1 MDTIEERLP
10 PHSVE
15 AEEAVLGS
23 LLIDPDAIFEVS
35 TFLKPDAFYRAQNRW
50 IYESILALSERRVPL
65 DVVTLIEELRRR
77 EHLDEIGG
85 EPTVINLLNA
95 VPTSINVEAYGKM
108 VEAASTRRKLI
119 LAAGAIAKLA
129 YNEAEDIN
137 VVLDRSEH
145 ALFSISEQRTNRDLK
160 PVKEIAGDY
169 LERIELLR
177 ERGDEFIGIPT
188 GFTDL
193 DRMLSGLNRSDL
205 VIIAARPGMG
215 KTALQNAVALNAAR
229 RYDKRV
235 AMFNLEMSG
244 EQLVQ
249 RMIAAETRIDSQ
261 RLRRGDLADHEW
273 AIFLEAL
280 GRLSETRIFIDDTP
294 SITPM
299 QLRTKCRRL
308 YAEHGLDLIM
318 IDYLQLMTAEH
329 PTSNRVQEVSE
340 ISRELKGLARE
351 LDVPVVAAAQ
361 LSRAVEQRQN
371 KRPMLSDLRDS
382 GCLTGDTLVSLA
394 DTGERV
400 PIRDLTGRSGFAVW
414 AINPATYRLE
424 RSVVTQAFATGVK
437 QTYRLTTRLGRT
449 IRATGNH
456 LFMTISGWERLDELA
471 AGVHIALPRELP
483 SAIEQTMVDAELALL
498 GHLIGDGC
506 TLPRHTIQYTTKE
519 DDLAEM
525 VSSLASGLFGAE
537 VRPRIQQERTWYQ
550 VYLTSTRHHTHGTR
564 SAVSEWLDSLGVWGL
579 RSYEKH
585 VPGRVFRQPVG
596 AIALFLR
603 HLWSTDGCIRMT
615 WGKSPRPAIY
625 FATSS
630 EQLARDVQS
639 LLLRVGI
646 NGTLKRVSQG
656 EKGRAQYHVIIGGKS
671 DILRFAQRIGAVNPA
686 RQQRLDEIVA
696 YIVEREENTN
706 RDVIPQPVWNT
717 LVRPAMQAAG
727 VTQRALYA
735 GIGTAYGGM
744 TILNQ
749 NLSRERASRVAL
761 AARSETL
768 LALAE
773 SDVYWDRIASIEP
786 DGEEEVFDLTVPGPH
801 NFVANDI
808 VVHNS
813 IEQDAD
819 VVMFIYRDDYYNPE
833 SSERPNIA
841 EVNVAKHRNG
851 PTGAID
857 LFWHGK
863 LATFRNLHRQEIEL

>member
-35 TFLKPDAFYRAQNRW
+35 SFLKPDAFYRAQNRW
-50 IYESILALSERRVPL
+50 IYESILALSERRIPL

-77 EHLDEIGG
+77 EQLDEIGG

-244 EQLVQ
+244 EQLLQ

-280 GRLSETRIFIDDTP
+280 GRLSESRIFIDDTP

-308 YAEHGLDLIM
+308 YAEHGLDLVM
-318 IDYLQLMTAEH
+318 IDYLQLMQAEH

-382 GCLTGDTLVSLA
+382 GCLTGDTLITLA
-394 DTGERV
+394 DSGERV
-400 PIRDLTGRSGFAVW
+400 PMRDLVGRTGFNVWSLNPNSYRIERAAV
-414 AINPATYRLE
+414 
-424 RSVVTQAFATGVK
+424 SKAFSTGVK
-437 QTYRLTTRLGRT
+437 QSYRLTTRLGRT

-456 LFMTISGWERLDELA
+456 LFLTVNGWERLDELA
-471 AGVHIALPRELP
+471 AGVHIALPRR
-483 SAIEQTMVDAELALL
+483 IESDFTRTMSEAEIALL
-498 GHLIGDGC
+498 AHLIGDGC
-506 TLPRHTIQYTTKE
+506 TLPRHAIQYTTKE
-519 DDLAEM
+519 RDLAEM
-525 VSSLASGLFGAE
+525 VAELATTTFGAE
-537 VRPRIQQERTWYQ
+537 VKPRIRQERTR
-550 VYLTSTRHHTHGTR
+550 T
-564 SAVSEWLDSLGVWGL
+564 
-579 RSYEKH
+579 
-585 VPGRVFRQPVG
+585 
-596 AIALFLR
+596 
-603 HLWSTDGCIRMT
+603 
-615 WGKSPRPAIY
+615 
-625 FATSS
+625 
-630 EQLARDVQS
+630 
-639 LLLRVGI
+639 
-646 NGTLKRVSQG
+646 
-656 EKGRAQYHVIIGGKS
+656 
-671 DILRFAQRIGAVNPA
+671 
-686 RQQRLDEIVA
+686 
-696 YIVEREENTN
+696 
-706 RDVIPQPVWNT
+706 
-717 LVRPAMQAAG
+717 
-727 VTQRALYA
+727 
-735 GIGTAYGGM
+735 
-744 TILNQ
+744 
-749 NLSRERASRVAL
+749 
-761 AARSETL
+761 
-768 LALAE
+768 LAE

-786 DGEEEVFDLTVPGPH
+786 DGVEEVFDLTVPGNH

-833 SSERPNIA
+833 TSERPNIA